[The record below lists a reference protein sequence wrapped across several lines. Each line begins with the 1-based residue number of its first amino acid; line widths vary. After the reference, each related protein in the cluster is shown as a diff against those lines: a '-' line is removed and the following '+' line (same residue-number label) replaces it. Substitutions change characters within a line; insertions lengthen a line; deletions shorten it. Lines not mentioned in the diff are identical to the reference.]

1 MRESNEEGYRTLGW
15 IINKSE
21 QGLYL
26 VVADEEIQQE
36 IVRFYRRGAVEI
48 FNYRNTPGT
57 YSFRDLQ
64 EWVSRLPETQV
75 FMVVNFH
82 LAIQDEES
90 LKRLNFSR
98 DMIEGMGKNFIFL
111 VTPYGDDRLATG
123 AYDFYS
129 FIKMRISFHNYEM
142 EHEKGLD
149 LLSVYEGEMDES
161 EWESEEIKKK
171 RAEADALMER
181 AQVEYDRAHYAESE
195 KLFLEA
201 RKIKGK
207 LFGSDHL
214 EMAVIYNELALA
226 YEGQG
231 RYKEA
236 EDLYEKALS
245 INENVLEKKH
255 PSTAISYNNLAGV
268 YVKQGKYR
276 EAEELF
282 EKALRI
288 SKEILGEEH
297 PSTAA
302 SYNNLAGVYK
312 RQGRYKEAEELY
324 GKALRVRKLVLGE
337 EHLSTATSYNNLAG
351 VYVEQGRY
359 EEAEKLYEKAL
370 RIDKEILGERHP
382 STATGY
388 NNLACMYEHQEKYRE
403 AEKLYGKTLR
413 IWKEVLGEEHPD
425 TQDVYKTLES
435 LYYKRNPNG
444 GFDQWLAEKMKD

>member
-1 MRESNEEGYRTLGW
+1 MRESNQEGYRTLGW

-26 VVADEEIQQE
+26 VVAGEKIQQE
-36 IVRFYRRGAVEI
+36 IVGFYRRGAVEI
-48 FNYRNTPGT
+48 FDYKNTPGT
-57 YSFRDLQ
+57 YSFHDLQ
-64 EWVSRLPETQV
+64 EWVSRFPETQV

-123 AYDFYS
+123 AYDF
-129 FIKMRISFHNYEM
+129 SFHNYEM

-161 EWESEEIKKK
+161 EWESEEIKRK
-171 RAEADALMER
+171 RAQADALMEQ
-181 AQVEYDRAHYAESE
+181 AQVEYDRAHYAESG

-201 RKIKGK
+201 RKIKGR
-207 LFGSDHL
+207 LFGTDHL
-214 EMAVIYNELALA
+214 EMSEIYNGLALV

-245 INENVLEKKH
+245 INENVLEEKH
-255 PSTAISYNNLAGV
+255 PNIATSYNNLAGV
-268 YVKQGKYR
+268 YEKQGKYR
-276 EAEELF
+276 EAEELL

-297 PSTAA
+297 PSTA
-302 SYNNLAGVYK
+302 
-312 RQGRYKEAEELY
+312 
-324 GKALRVRKLVLGE
+324 
-337 EHLSTATSYNNLAG
+337 TSYNNLAL
-351 VYVEQGRY
+351 VYNEQG
-359 EEAEKLYEKAL
+359 
-370 RIDKEILGERHP
+370 
-382 STATGY
+382 
-388 NNLACMYEHQEKYRE
+388 
-403 AEKLYGKTLR
+403 
-413 IWKEVLGEEHPD
+413 
-425 TQDVYKTLES
+425 
-435 LYYKRNPNG
+435 
-444 GFDQWLAEKMKD
+444 

>member
-1 MRESNEEGYRTLGW
+1 MRESNQEGYRTLGW

-26 VVADEEIQQE
+26 VVADEEIQKE

-48 FNYRNTPGT
+48 FDYRKASGT
-57 YSFRDLQ
+57 YSFHELQ
-64 EWVSRLPETQV
+64 EWVAGLPETQV
-75 FMVVNFH
+75 FMVANFH

-149 LLSVYEGEMDES
+149 LFSVYEREMDES
-161 EWESEEIKKK
+161 EWESEELKKK
-171 RAEADALMER
+171 RAEADALMEQ

-207 LFGSDHL
+207 LFGTNHL
-214 EMAVIYNELALA
+214 EMAEIYNELALV
-226 YEGQG
+226 YEEQG

-236 EDLYEKALS
+236 ENLYEKALS
-245 INENVLEKKH
+245 INEKVLGEEH
-255 PSTAISYNNLAGV
+255 PSTATSYNNLAGV

-276 EAEELF
+276 EAEEFF

-297 PSTAA
+297 PDTATSYNNLALVYKEQGRYTEAEELYEKALRICKEILGEEHPSTSS
-302 SYNNLAGVYK
+302 SYNNLAGVYE
-312 RQGRYKEAEELY
+312 RQEKYREAEELY
-324 GKALRVRKLVLGE
+324 EKALRICKEILGE
-337 EHLSTATSYNNLAG
+337 EHPSTAISNNLGG

-359 EEAEKLYEKAL
+359 EEAEELYEKAL
-370 RIDKEILGERHP
+370 SI
-382 STATGY
+382 
-388 NNLACMYEHQEKYRE
+388 N
-403 AEKLYGKTLR
+403 
-413 IWKEVLGEEHPD
+413 KEVLGEEHPD
-425 TQDVYKTLES
+425 TQDVYKILES
-435 LYYKRNPNG
+435 LYYQRDPNG
-444 GFDQWLAEKMKD
+444 DFDQWLAEKMKD